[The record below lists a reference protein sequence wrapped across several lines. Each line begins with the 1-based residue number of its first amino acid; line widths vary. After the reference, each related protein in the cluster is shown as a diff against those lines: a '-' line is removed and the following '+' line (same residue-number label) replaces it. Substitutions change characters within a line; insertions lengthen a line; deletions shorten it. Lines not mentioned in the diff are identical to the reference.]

1 MDNGSIAGRVDRL
14 RREIQL
20 IQQGE
25 HRYRSH
31 RGHSPAD
38 KEDHLNRE
46 VRILQI
52 REELR
57 TLVERAKQRSSH
69 GSVRYTAQK

>member
-1 MDNGSIAGRVDRL
+1 MDNSSIAGRVERL

-25 HRYRSH
+25 RYRSQ
-31 RGHSPAD
+31 RGHSPTD
-38 KEDHLNRE
+38 NEEHLNRE

-57 TLVERAKQRSSH
+57 TLVERAKQRSRH
-69 GSVRYTAQK
+69 GSVRYS

>member
-1 MDNGSIAGRVDRL
+1 MDNGSIAGRVERL

-25 HRYRSH
+25 HRYRIH
-31 RGHSPAD
+31 RGHSPAH

-46 VRILQI
+46 S
-52 REELR
+52 ESF
-57 TLVERAKQRSSH
+57 RS
-69 GSVRYTAQK
+69 